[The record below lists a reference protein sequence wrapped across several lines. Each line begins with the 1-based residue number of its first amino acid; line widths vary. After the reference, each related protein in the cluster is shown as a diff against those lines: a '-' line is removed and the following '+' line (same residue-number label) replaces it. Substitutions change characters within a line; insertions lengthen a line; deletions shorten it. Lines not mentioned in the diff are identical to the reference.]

1 MVPPIHTS
9 CTLFS
14 KPIWH
19 SKTQTQGGDKGKEIK
34 AGCPQHLPTFGS
46 ILILYKMK
54 VGKRIISMSSFTLK
68 CPRAEI
74 IEGVLAEV
82 FLSSVTLDHC
92 AVCSCAIIKGSL
104 CLEGYPLPSFNPKVI
119 NCRTSMSS
127 VGHSCENTVS
137 REIYLAACVLWK
149 SLNIL
154 H

>member
-1 MVPPIHTS
+1 MVRELRKVVYSHKRMKQLLSFVSTKGKNMVPPIYTS

-54 VGKRIISMSSFTLK
+54 VAKRIISMSSFTLK

-74 IEGVLAEV
+74 IEGVLAEI

-92 AVCSCAIIKGSL
+92 AVCSCAIIKSSL
-104 CLEGYPLPSFNPKVI
+104 CLEGYPPSQ
-119 NCRTSMSS
+119 
-127 VGHSCENTVS
+127 
-137 REIYLAACVLWK
+137 L
-149 SLNIL
+149 
-154 H
+154 